1 MSSTA
6 NASAT
11 AEVQAEAL
19 RATSIG
25 LAVTANDFQK
35 SLAWYQNALGFSVQ
49 FPYERDGVTFG
60 ASIVC
65 GDTRISLNQDDG
77 KKGVNRV
84 KGQGCHFYFNTNQSV
99 DAVAAH
105 AKAAGANITEG
116 PSDKPWGV
124 RSFSTT
130 DPDGFLITVQ
140 KRLDG

>member
-1 MSSTA
+1 
-6 NASAT
+6 
-11 AEVQAEAL
+11 
-19 RATSIG
+19 
-25 LAVTANDFQK
+25 
-35 SLAWYQNALGFSVQ
+35 VQ
-49 FPYERDGVTFG
+49 FPYERDGVTLG

-77 KKGVNRV
+77 KKGVNRL

-105 AKAAGANITEG
+105 ANAAGANITEG

-124 RSFSTT
+124 RSFSTA
-130 DPDGFLITVQ
+130 DPDGFVITVQ